1 MLALLLN
8 NFRQNLDTKGE
19 FKVTTK
25 KEMLDTFA
33 ENLEKERIKLGYTQC
48 DFAQKLGISA
58 SSYRNIISRRVDTFS
73 IMLAPKLY
81 ELTGRFLYEMFGQ
94 RSIEIEVL
102 NKFRKLTDRQK
113 AYINAKIEFELEM
126 KAKEEDPANM
136 LDVLLLTGNMEDGM
150 VLDSAHEEHV
160 YCPEYIEKY
169 GERLHCG
176 IRITSNHLHPVYIK
190 GDIIGISKRP
200 PRDGDTCVLV
210 NKKNGRAYIR
220 KFIQSEPCRM
230 EPINGYG
237 DIITIDPNNPDEMRE
252 WVKFGVVIT
261 VLRR

>member
-1 MLALLLN
+1 
-8 NFRQNLDTKGE
+8 
-19 FKVTTK
+19 
-25 KEMLDTFA
+25 
-33 ENLEKERIKLGYTQC
+33 
-48 DFAQKLGISA
+48 
-58 SSYRNIISRRVDTFS
+58 
-73 IMLAPKLY
+73 
-81 ELTGRFLYEMFGQ
+81 
-94 RSIEIEVL
+94 
-102 NKFRKLTDRQK
+102 
-113 AYINAKIEFELEM
+113 M

-160 YCPEYIEKY
+160 YCPEYIKKY

-237 DIITIDPNNPDEMRE
+237 DVITIDHNNPDEMRE
-252 WVKFGVVIT
+252 WVIFGVVIT

>member
-1 MLALLLN
+1 M
-8 NFRQNLDTKGE
+8 
-19 FKVTTK
+19 
-25 KEMLDTFA
+25 
-33 ENLEKERIKLGYTQC
+33 
-48 DFAQKLGISA
+48 
-58 SSYRNIISRRVDTFS
+58 
-73 IMLAPKLY
+73 
-81 ELTGRFLYEMFGQ
+81 
-94 RSIEIEVL
+94 
-102 NKFRKLTDRQK
+102 
-113 AYINAKIEFELEM
+113 
-126 KAKEEDPANM
+126 
-136 LDVLLLTGNMEDGM
+136 
-150 VLDSAHEEHV
+150 

-169 GERLHCG
+169 GERLPGG

-237 DIITIDPNNPDEMRE
+237 DIITIDPNNPDEMRK
-252 WVKFGVVIT
+252 WVMFGVVIT

>member
-1 MLALLLN
+1 
-8 NFRQNLDTKGE
+8 
-19 FKVTTK
+19 
-25 KEMLDTFA
+25 
-33 ENLEKERIKLGYTQC
+33 
-48 DFAQKLGISA
+48 
-58 SSYRNIISRRVDTFS
+58 
-73 IMLAPKLY
+73 
-81 ELTGRFLYEMFGQ
+81 
-94 RSIEIEVL
+94 
-102 NKFRKLTDRQK
+102 
-113 AYINAKIEFELEM
+113 
-126 KAKEEDPANM
+126 
-136 LDVLLLTGNMEDGM
+136 MEDGM

-160 YCPEYIEKY
+160 YCPEYIKKY

-200 PRDGDTCVLV
+200 PRDGDTFVLV

-237 DIITIDPNNPDEMRE
+237 DIITIDPDNPDEMRE
-252 WVKFGVVIT
+252 WVMFGVVIT